1 MEKLVIYRLGPIAH
15 CEIEIKDFLILTGA
29 QATGK
34 STIAKS
40 IFFFGNLKNLLV
52 GIVRKSMG
60 TVNYEAIPMTLR
72 NRFIKEIRNNFLQIF
87 GTTWAMDPQMRIE
100 YLYENGETISVS
112 LKKEKS
118 QDQYAYIDL
127 SLNIEKKIE
136 KVERQFITEGRLAS
150 APAELK
156 RVVYADV
163 FGNEQEM
170 VYIPAGR
177 SMITLLSAQINYIYS
192 TMDDNQKRNL
202 DYCTLN
208 YLERILQIKPFFNY
222 SFERLIQME
231 KGTTDRRL
239 DITRLQQA
247 ARLNKEILKGE
258 YRNIAGDE
266 RLQIT
271 DDKYVKI
278 NFASSGQQES
288 VWILNVLFYYMLNGI
303 HTCFIIEEPESHL
316 YPDSQK
322 VMTEFIAL
330 AGQFGNR
337 VIITTHSPYV
347 LSTVNNLLYAKLI
360 SKKVDQQKLAQVVNP
375 CSWID
380 FQTMAAF
387 HVSNGTIRDC
397 TDPDYENLQNDV
409 IDGASEEINTAFEH
423 MVDLAHGE

>member
-1 MEKLVIYRLGPIAH
+1 MEKLIINRLGPIEH
-15 CEIEIKDFLILTGA
+15 CEIEIKNFLILTGA
-29 QATGK
+29 QAAGK

-60 TVNYEAIPMTLR
+60 TVNYEALPMTLR
-72 NRFIKEIRNNFLQIF
+72 NRFIKEVRNNFLQIF
-87 GTTWAMDPQMRIE
+87 GTTWAMDPQMKME
-100 YLYENGETISVS
+100 YFYENGETISIS

-118 QDQYAYIDL
+118 QDQYAYIDI
-127 SLNIEKKIE
+127 SSNMEKKIKE
-136 KVERQFITEGRLAS
+136 VERQFISEDGRAS
-150 APAELK
+150 IPAELK
-156 RVVYADV
+156 RVVYDEV

-208 YLERILQIKPFFNY
+208 YLERILQIKPYFDDT
-222 SFERLIQME
+222 FERLIQKE

-247 ARLNKEILKGE
+247 AQLNKEILKGE
-258 YRNIAGDE
+258 YRNVAGDE

-271 DDKYVKI
+271 EDKYVKI

-288 VWILNVLFYYMLNGI
+288 VWILNVLFYYMLNGMS
-303 HTCFIIEEPESHL
+303 TCFIIEEPESHL

-347 LSTVNNLLYAKLI
+347 LATVNNLLYASLI
-360 SKKVDQQKLAQVVNP
+360 SKKVNQQKLAQVVNP
-375 CSWID
+375 YSWID
-380 FQTMAAF
+380 FQRISAF
-387 HVSNGTIRDC
+387 HVSSGTIRDC
-397 TDPDYENLQNDV
+397 TDPEHENIQNDV
-409 IDGASEEINTAFEH
+409 IDGASEEINTAFEQ
-423 MVDLAHGE
+423 MVDLAHEE